1 MAVRGNHP
9 EQAML
14 VRFDSKV
21 GQFFMD
27 GEIAVQLLRLMGNSG
42 TVPGAILAA
51 DVGTAHK
58 RLEGAVRGSAA
69 APAPSQDEDGDT
81 AELPVSLKQRAYPLL
96 DLLERAARQ
105 GADVLWDRL

>member
-1 MAVRGNHP
+1 MTVRRIHP
-9 EQAML
+9 GHAML

-27 GEIAVQLLRLMGNSG
+27 GEIAVQLLRFMGNSG
-42 TVPGAILAA
+42 TVPGAILGA
-51 DVGTAHK
+51 DV
-58 RLEGAVRGSAA
+58 SAA
-69 APAPSQDEDGDT
+69 HQRLAAAVGGSPQPALSQDDDGDSG
-81 AELPVSLKQRAYPLL
+81 ELPVSLRQRAYPLL